1 MLPPSAR
8 RLLSLFPRQRCCTT
22 SSLASRTLSLVRQS
36 NLQFHASRTMSTHP
50 SLSLISTPNAPAAV
64 GPYTQAV
71 RVGDLIFLSGS
82 LGLDP
87 VTGKMVEG
95 GVEAQARQALKNMKA
110 VIEASGSEVG
120 KVIKTTVF
128 LHSMDDFKAVNGVYS
143 EFFGEHKPARS
154 AVQVARLPLD
164 ALFEIEAIVSA
175 A

>member
-1 MLPPSAR
+1 MLSSAR
-8 RLLSLFPRQRCCTT
+8 RLLSLFPRQRCSTT
-22 SSLASRTLSLVRQS
+22 VPLTLRTLNLVRPS

-71 RVGDLIFLSGS
+71 RVGDLLFLSGS

-87 VTGKMVEG
+87 ATGKMVEG

-110 VIEASGSEVG
+110 IIEASGSEVG
-120 KVIKTTVF
+120 KVVKTTVF